1 MKLKIIF
8 LIIVL
13 CAMKSF
19 SQTQWTN
26 YSDQP
31 VLSMDTTIML
41 WAAYGQPA
49 CIIQNDTFKMWYG
62 VASGVNSG
70 DTIPRGRTHYAWSV
84 DGINWNKY
92 SGNPVLDV
100 GSAGQWDDEWLDTP
114 EILWDGNEFK
124 LYYYGDSVYMSGAV
138 NASIGLATS
147 QDGIN
152 WTKQG
157 IVLQKGNAGD
167 WDGNFIESPA
177 AYYDPSSGVY
187 AMWYSAQDTAGWIR
201 IGLAVSPDGSSWIK
215 YPTPV
220 LDHGSPGCW
229 EDIFVA
235 VPAVIRTGHIFE
247 MWYSGISNA
256 GQFDSVFVG
265 YAVSLNGTTWIKYP
279 GNPVL
284 SNAPGD
290 TSRYWAV
297 DVVWDANNNEY
308 KLWYENNY
316 KWDANAIYM
325 ATSPRNVLYS
335 NNCSVSV
342 SNDTT
347 INADDSI
354 VLHADGGTYYQWDP
368 AYGLSDANIQNPT
381 ASPDTTTQYT
391 VLIVNDSCITVDS
404 VLVTVLPVSVA
415 EHNKAVQDVQIY
427 PNPAEDDA
435 TLVFSLSSDA
445 VVSVNLKDIQGRTVK
460 NIFFNNLCSGKQ
472 SVYIDSDYLS
482 SGMYFLEIDAENFKV
497 LKKIIFTN

>member
-1 MKLKIIF
+1 MKIKITF
-8 LIIVL
+8 SLLAFSVT
-13 CAMKSF
+13 SVF
-19 SQTQWTN
+19 SQTQWTK
-26 YSDQP
+26 YSSQP
-31 VLSMDTTIML
+31 VLSMDTTYM

-62 VASGVNSG
+62 VASGVNPG
-70 DTIPRGRTHYAWSV
+70 DSIPRGRTHYAWSV

-92 SGNPVLDV
+92 PGNPVLNV

-177 AYYDPSSGVY
+177 AYYDSSSGVY

-201 IGLAVSPDGSSWIK
+201 IGLAASSDGSNWVK

-220 LDHGSPGCW
+220 LDHGNPGSW
-229 EDIFVA
+229 EDMFVA
-235 VPAVIRTGHIFE
+235 VPALIRSGHVFE
-247 MWYSGISNA
+247 MWYSGISYA

-284 SNAPGD
+284 SNVSGD

-297 DVVWDANNNEY
+297 DVVWDANTNAY
-308 KLWYENNY
+308 KLWYENNF
-316 KWDANAIYM
+316 KWDANAIYL
-325 ATSPRNVLYS
+325 ATSPRNILYANS
-335 NNCSVSV
+335 CSVSA
-342 SNDTT
+342 SNDTI
-347 INADDSI
+347 INANDSV

-368 AYGLSDANIQNPT
+368 DYGLSDVNVQNPV

-391 VLIVNDSCITVDS
+391 VLIVSDSCITVDS
-404 VLVTVLPVSVA
+404 VLVTVIPVSVP
-415 EHNKAVQDVQIY
+415 EQNLPVLNFKIF
-427 PNPAEDDA
+427 PNPVTNHTNIE
-435 TLVFSLSSDA
+435 FNLSSDA
-445 VVSVNLKDIQGRTVK
+445 FISIVLKDIQGRDIADICK
-460 NIFFNNLCSGKQ
+460 YKFEQGKQ
-472 SVYIDSDYLS
+472 TITFSPGNLS
-482 SGMYFLEIDAENFKV
+482 SGLYYLAIETGDSRLFKKV
-497 LKKIIFTN
+497 IVTK